1 VTRFLDALPAPIVAT
16 AREGAW
22 APLLVFGLHII
33 ASRVFGWYGPYP
45 DLDIPMHFAGG
56 VAIAW
61 FIHRALVNA
70 SRAAWLAP
78 FQAATHVLL
87 VLALVGSSTVLWEF
101 AEYVSDRFFGT
112 HAQGGLE
119 DTLLDM
125 ALGCCGGIALI
136 GCLLWRARARAV
148 SLERIGSSHH
158 VGESGSRPPQ

>member
-1 VTRFLDALPAPIVAT
+1 MTRSSNSRLDPVVAT

-22 APLLVFGLHII
+22 APLLVFGLHIV
-33 ASRVFGWYGPYP
+33 ASRVYGWYGPYP

-70 SRAAWLAP
+70 ARAGWLAP
-78 FQAATHVLL
+78 FHAVTHVLL

-101 AEYVSDRFFGT
+101 AEYVSDRYFGT
-112 HAQGGLE
+112 HAQGGLQ

-125 ALGCCGGIALI
+125 ALGCLGGIALLS
-136 GCLLWRARARAV
+136 GLWWRARSRAV
-148 SLERIGSSHH
+148 SLERIGSSRQG
-158 VGESGSRPPQ
+158 GESGSRPPQ